1 LGDLWSLVR
10 RLSPCFSPCYLCLV
24 HDPYL
29 FPTHC
34 LMSLVLFQVMFYRF
48 LLAPMSSMLW
58 PSSVSYDIL
67 YETYVPFA
75 LLLLWYLGRTPH
87 VHNLRIRF
95 YLVAPILPE
104 RLNAWVSIPD
114 HCDLSILVHSFVPP
128 SSSVPLRILDN
139 RTTADT
145 FGFHP
150 KALFWASYASRR
162 PSDAVSGSWPV
173 GQLPHP
179 SGNLPC
185 MSPCFS
191 FVARALPMTPQ
202 P

>member
-1 LGDLWSLVR
+1 MGDLWSLVR
-10 RLSPCFSPCYLCLV
+10 RLSPCFSPCCLCLV

-34 LMSLVLFQVMFYRF
+34 LMSLVLFQVMFHRF

-58 PSSVSYDIL
+58 PSSGSCDIL
-67 YETYVPFA
+67 AETYVPFT

-114 HCDLSILVHSFVPP
+114 HCDLSILVHSFVPLHP
-128 SSSVPLRILDN
+128 RFPFTFWTTEQQQTPLAFI
-139 RTTADT
+139 
-145 FGFHP
+145 P
-150 KALFWASYASRR
+150 KLC
-162 PSDAVSGSWPV
+162 SG
-173 GQLPHP
+173 
-179 SGNLPC
+179 
-185 MSPCFS
+185 
-191 FVARALPMTPQ
+191 LPMPPDVLPTLFQAPGLSASC
-202 P
+202 PIRRATFPACPHAFPSFPEPFR